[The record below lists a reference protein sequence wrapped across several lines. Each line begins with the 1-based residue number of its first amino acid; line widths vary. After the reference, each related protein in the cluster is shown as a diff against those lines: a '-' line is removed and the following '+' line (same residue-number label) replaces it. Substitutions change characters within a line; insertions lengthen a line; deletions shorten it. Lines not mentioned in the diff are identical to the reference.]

1 MFENAPAF
9 SGFSVQDIAVARSFY
24 EGVLGL
30 TVTEEHG
37 VLHLHVTGG
46 RPILVYPKPN
56 HQPATYTVLNF
67 PVDDVDAAVDAL
79 AAAGVDTLKYDGMNL
94 DARGIMRGQGPTIA
108 WFADPAGNVLSVI
121 QNA

>member
-24 EGVLGL
+24 ENTLGL
-30 TVTEEHG
+30 QVSEEHG
-37 VLHLHVTGG
+37 MLHLHVTGG
-46 RPILVYPKPN
+46 RPVLVYPKPN
-56 HQPATYTVLNF
+56 HQPATYTVMNF

-94 DARGIMRGQGPTIA
+94 DAKGIMRGQGPTIA